1 MLKKGTKIMLISQ
14 GDRPV
19 GGLIR
24 RNYDSLHCKILIQAC
39 TINEGPMVY
48 WGPNSGCG
56 KI

>member
-1 MLKKGTKIMLISQ
+1 MLKKGTKIMLISR
-14 GDRPV
+14 GDRPE